1 MKNKLKHLFFDKP
14 DNILILILN
23 VLINIAWVFLLGY
36 FINKSIKNTLII
48 IVIWTMCLLMGKAK
62 HYKSPLK
69 CFLMQVLLFSSIFIS
84 IKVNI
89 YVASIFTIYTKF
101 LLSGHADIEDTES
114 EIDDNPS
121 FTDFTLWKPK
131 NENSVHQILI
141 DYLKYNALTDE
152 YLEAE
157 RLLKEKVDTQTF
169 LIYKRKFFN
178 NFSYE
183 KICEEFNIPN
193 PRIKEALD
201 KCYYFL
207 IGRLKL

>member
-14 DNILILILN
+14 DNIFILILN

-101 LLSGHADIEDTES
+101 LLSGHADIDDAES
-114 EIDDNPS
+114 EIDDKPS
-121 FTDFTLWKPK
+121 FKDFTLWKPK
-131 NENSVHQILI
+131 SENSVHQILI

-169 LIYKRKFFN
+169 LIYKRKFIDGFT
-178 NFSYE
+178 YD
-183 KICEEFNIPN
+183 KISSEFNISTA
-193 PRIKEALD
+193 RIKENLD

>member
-23 VLINIAWVFLLGY
+23 VLINITWVFLLGY

-48 IVIWTMCLLMGKAK
+48 IVIWTMCLLMGKSK

-69 CFLMQVLLFSSIFIS
+69 CFLMQILLFSSIFIS

-101 LLSGHADIEDTES
+101 LLSGHADIEDDEA
-114 EIDDNPS
+114 EIDDKPS
-121 FTDFTLWKPK
+121 FIDFTLWKPK
-131 NENSVHQILI
+131 NSDSIYQPLI

-157 RLLKEKVDTQTF
+157 RLLKEKVGAEMF
-169 LIYKRKFFN
+169 LIYKRKFFDG
-178 NFSYE
+178 FTYE
-183 KICEEFNIPN
+183 KIINELGVTN
-193 PRIKEALD
+193 PKIKESLD

-207 IGRLKL
+207 IGRLKI

>member
-23 VLINIAWVFLLGY
+23 VLINIVWVFLLGY

-114 EIDDNPS
+114 EIDDKPS

-131 NENSVHQILI
+131 SENSVHQILI

-169 LIYKRKFFN
+169 LIYKRKFIDGFT
-178 NFSYE
+178 YD
-183 KICEEFNIPN
+183 KISSEFNISTA
-193 PRIKEALD
+193 RIKEHLD